1 MEGDIVLSQ
10 KEAHRARV
18 MREVEA
24 SNLRLKDA
32 ALVMRVSERQV
43 KRIKARF
50 LKEDLAGLV
59 HRNRGRTPPNAISDS
74 LKAKILSLH
83 EEEYF
88 DFNDTHYTEM
98 LAEHEG
104 ILVSRETVRKLLRGA
119 KKAPKRKRKP
129 PRHRSR
135 RVPKDQKGEMAQW
148 DGSPHHWF
156 GEDRPPCCLMG
167 AVDDATGELLSAFF
181 VPAESSEAY
190 LRLLEMMLRRHGI
203 PQAIYHDRHSSLV
216 RVDDYW
222 SQEEQLQGYQFPTH
236 VGRVLEELGI
246 ESIPAGSPQA
256 KGRVERKFG
265 VSQDRLIPEM
275 RREGIQDMDTA
286 NAWLEAGAIDRHNT
300 RFAKEPA
307 QPESLFVQI
316 SKQEI
321 HHRVCFAYEA
331 VVGNDNCIR
340 LGGLMIDVPAGKQG
354 RSYAKSKVLVR
365 QHLDGTWTVWL
376 GKEKIADHPA
386 TEFREPVRSW
396 KRRQAKQYGR
406 AKEAFQVYI
415 ASKPAP
421 PQRGH
426 FPFAVKGT
434 Y

>member
-1 MEGDIVLSQ
+1 MEGDIVLSR

-18 MREVEA
+18 MREVVA
-24 SNLRLKDA
+24 GNLRLKDA
-32 ALVMRVSERQV
+32 GLLMRLGERQA

-59 HRNRGRTPPNAISDS
+59 HRNRGRTSSNAISDS
-74 LKAKILSLH
+74 LKAEILRLH

-104 ILVSRETVRKLLRGA
+104 IFVSRETVRKLLRGA
-119 KKAPKRKRKP
+119 RKIAKRKRKP

-135 RVPKDQKGEMAQW
+135 RIPREQNGEMVQW
-148 DGSPHHWF
+148 DGSPHRWF
-156 GEDRPPCCLMG
+156 GEDRPPCCLMA
-167 AVDDATGELLSAFF
+167 AVDDATGEWLAGSF
-181 VPAESSEAY
+181 VPAECSAAY
-190 LRLLEMMLRRHGI
+190 LRLLAMMLQRHGI
-203 PQAIYHDRHSSLV
+203 PQSIYQDRHSSLV
-216 RVDDYW
+216 RGDDHW

-236 VGRVLEELGI
+236 VGRVLEELGS

-265 VSQDRLIPEM
+265 VLQDRLIPEM
-275 RREGIQDMDTA
+275 RREGIQDMETA
-286 NAWLEAGAIDRHNT
+286 NAWLESGVIGRYNA
-300 RFAKEPA
+300 RFAKPA
-307 QPESLFVQI
+307 ANTDSLFVQI
-316 SKQEI
+316 SNEEI

-331 VVGNDNCIR
+331 VIGNDNCIR
-340 LGGLMIDVPAGKQG
+340 LGGLMIDVPPGKLG

-365 QHLDGTWTVWL
+365 QHLDGTWTVWR

-386 TEFREPVRSW
+386 TDFREPVRSW
-396 KRRQAKQYGR
+396 KRRKAKQQGR
-406 AKEAFQVYI
+406 AKEALQVYI

-421 PQRGH
+421 PQ
-426 FPFAVKGT
+426 KGT
-434 Y
+434 FSLCT